1 METGI
6 YVALSSQMAAEKRLA
21 SLADN
26 VANVNTVGFRETQIR
41 FGELVDRKPAIDVS
55 FVHPVE
61 GALSG
66 QQGAIDL
73 TGNDLDFAING
84 EGWFQVHTPAGNAV
98 TRDGRFSIGTDG
110 ILSTVEGYPVLDQGE
125 SPVQISRA
133 NGPVHADAG
142 GILYQNNTIIGSI
155 GVFDAP
161 TPQENSRVAGLA
173 ILPQSAAT
181 AAVDRTDFSVQQ
193 GFVERSNVNAVK
205 QITTL
210 ISVQRNFEEVS
221 GLMQQSEASVSEL
234 IRMLGGK

>member
-1 METGI
+1 
-6 YVALSSQMAAEKRLA
+6 MAK
-21 SLADN
+21 D
-26 VANVNTVGFRETQIR
+26 GFKSKHLRAMP
-41 FGELVDRKPAIDVS
+41 LPAMD
-55 FVHPVE
+55 
-61 GALSG
+61 
-66 QQGAIDL
+66 
-73 TGNDLDFAING
+73 DFK
-84 EGWFQVHTPAGNAV
+84 
-98 TRDGRFSIGTDG
+98 IGTDG
-110 ILSTVEGYPVLDQGE
+110 VLSTVQGYPVLDQGE

-161 TPQENSRVAGLA
+161 NPRENSRIAGLA

>member
-6 YVALSSQMAAEKRLA
+6 YVALSSQIAAEKRLA
-21 SLADN
+21 SLAEN

-41 FGELVDRKPAIDVS
+41 FGELVDSKPTVDVS
-55 FVHPVE
+55 FVHAVE
-61 GALSG
+61 GSLSD
-66 QQGAIDL
+66 QQGALDL
-73 TGNDLDFAING
+73 TGNDFDFAISG
-84 EGWFQVHTPAGNAV
+84 EGWFEVQTPVGNAV
-98 TRDGRFSIGTDG
+98 TRDGRFNIGTDG
-110 ILSTVEGYPVLDQGE
+110 VLSTVQGYPVLDQGE
-125 SPVQISRA
+125 SPVQINRA

-142 GILYQNNTIIGSI
+142 GILYQNSTIIGSI
-155 GVFDAP
+155 GVFDTLSP
-161 TPQENSRVAGLA
+161 LENSRIPGLA
-173 ILPQSAAT
+173 ILPESAPT

-210 ISVQRNFEEVS
+210 ISVQRNFEELS